1 MPYCS
6 NCGAQI
12 QQGVNFCN
20 NCGQRA
26 TAPEPQN
33 RTPPPPPSNRP
44 DHTGEPVLTAISG
57 LRQGILGRKNY
68 VMLITGQR
76 LVFMELTASDIK
88 ELNRQA
94 KEESKNRGEGM
105 FKRLS
110 AGFTAS
116 MNTGIM
122 FKGTDI
128 KELIIR
134 YPNTFSVPAQSVKEL
149 RIKSQ
154 GGDSD
159 SYELRIKSS
168 GYNEKFRISKYEKEQ
183 DKALKSLLGGRYKSS
198 TWFF

>member
-12 QQGVNFCN
+12 QQGVKFCN

-26 TAPEPQN
+26 TAPVPQN
-33 RTPPPPPSNRP
+33 RTSPPPPSNRP
-44 DHTGEPVLTAISG
+44 TQSGEPVLTAISG

-88 ELNRQA
+88 ELNSQA
-94 KEESKNRGEGM
+94 KEDSKNRGEGM
-105 FKRLS
+105 LKRLS

-122 FKGTDI
+122 FKGMDI
-128 KELIIR
+128 KE
-134 YPNTFSVPAQSVKEL
+134 SQL
-149 RIKSQ
+149 R
-154 GGDSD
+154 
-159 SYELRIKSS
+159 
-168 GYNEKFRISKYEKEQ
+168 
-183 DKALKSLLGGRYKSS
+183 A
-198 TWFF
+198 